1 MGVLHMKFRCDFVT
15 NSSSSSF
22 IVNFKDKDAMKEAYD
37 SMCERYAESIAERVF
52 SDIEEGKCTYSQ
64 ALASMK
70 ESLESHIRLRLEFA
84 PENRFRTP
92 QYFESTEF
100 KKQVA
105 REVNKRLE
113 EFKAS
118 TNHRGIFA
126 EVSYSDHSDAGAFL
140 EQKVMPEMPFVKY
153 ISNNH

>member
-1 MGVLHMKFRCDFVT
+1 MKFRCDFVT

-52 SDIEEGKCTYSQ
+52 SDIEEGKCTYSK
-64 ALASMK
+64 ALASVK
-70 ESLESHIRLRLEFA
+70 ESLTWKIKWRMEDL
-84 PENRFRTP
+84 PEHKYKPYT
-92 QYFESTEF
+92 YFESPEF
-100 KKQVA
+100 MKLVN

-113 EFKAS
+113 EFKAK
-118 TNHRGIFA
+118 TAHRGIFA
-126 EVSYSDHSDAGAFL
+126 EVSYSDHSEIGSFL
-140 EQKVMPEMPFVKY
+140 ETKVMPEMPFVKY